1 MQYYTLSD
9 FHSIS
14 TKGFNVI
21 LPDTTVDLINNLSSL
36 VGSPNYIK
44 TPVFSKKE
52 ISYDNERRKRKDKHT
67 KRGND
72 TSWTDKNKNN
82 SNNSSNLDT
91 TNSNIVFKSPSTTK
105 KELTPVETYVK
116 KIRTILNKV
125 ATNSDIDLLTPFTN
139 ILDEMLETDI
149 TCEEVTEVSEHIT
162 RIMLTNSF
170 YSKDYSRIYSLLL
183 KRYDFIKDSFENQY
197 NMYLKS
203 YQNVQDINPDED
215 YDLFCSINKGN
226 DERRSITLFY
236 TKMYYIHNMIDTEKI
251 LCLLGET
258 VEMLYKNIDNSDT
271 TYLNDELIE
280 NICIFIQKNNSNL
293 FQLCKQTHIK
303 NQDITIESFIL
314 KLSKSKPKQ
323 YKGLSTKSLFKI
335 VETVEHL
342 KK

>member
-1 MQYYTLSD
+1 
-9 FHSIS
+9 
-14 TKGFNVI
+14 
-21 LPDTTVDLINNLSSL
+21 
-36 VGSPNYIK
+36 
-44 TPVFSKKE
+44 
-52 ISYDNERRKRKDKHT
+52 
-67 KRGND
+67 
-72 TSWTDKNKNN
+72 
-82 SNNSSNLDT
+82 
-91 TNSNIVFKSPSTTK
+91 
-105 KELTPVETYVK
+105 
-116 KIRTILNKV
+116 
-125 ATNSDIDLLTPFTN
+125 
-139 ILDEMLETDI
+139 
-149 TCEEVTEVSEHIT
+149 
-162 RIMLTNSF
+162 MLTNSF

-197 NMYLKS
+197 DMYLKS

-251 LCLLGET
+251 LYLLGET

>member
-116 KIRTILNKV
+116 KIRTILNKGANKMNNEKFCGETIV
-125 ATNSDIDLLTPFTN
+125 FRSMEGFQEGVVIEKGGSNGKTTYYKVDTESTKGLTVCSDAFCIVPRN
-139 ILDEMLETDI
+139 
-149 TCEEVTEVSEHIT
+149 EVTKDLTWIT
-162 RIMLTNSF
+162 GLEC
-170 YSKDYSRIYSLLL
+170 
-183 KRYDFIKDSFENQY
+183 DSC
-197 NMYLKS
+197 KS
-203 YQNVQDINPDED
+203 MSGHRAVCKP
-215 YDLFCSINKGN
+215 F
-226 DERRSITLFY
+226 
-236 TKMYYIHNMIDTEKI
+236 
-251 LCLLGET
+251 
-258 VEMLYKNIDNSDT
+258 NIDGVLCNDCYSN
-271 TYLNDELIE
+271 YLED
-280 NICIFIQKNNSNL
+280 
-293 FQLCKQTHIK
+293 
-303 NQDITIESFIL
+303 
-314 KLSKSKPKQ
+314 
-323 YKGLSTKSLFKI
+323 
-335 VETVEHL
+335 
-342 KK
+342 